1 MDSISVLS
9 RDKENQQTN
18 KRGNSMKLKNLL
30 TICGAAALMLSAGSI
45 YAQPG
50 GGGPGGGFGG
60 GPGGGGPGGGGFGG
74 GNFDPAQM
82 QQRMMDNYRQQLN
95 FTNDTEWSA
104 VQPLVQ
110 KVSDAR
116 MAGGMGGGM
125 RGMFGRNRGGG
136 GGGGGGFGGGNNPF
150 NQPNPERDALQ
161 QALDDNAPAAQVKA
175 LLEKYQAAQKA
186 KQAKLA
192 AAQADLRKVLSVP
205 QEAQATLMGLLD

>member
-1 MDSISVLS
+1 
-9 RDKENQQTN
+9 
-18 KRGNSMKLKNLL
+18 MKVKNLL
-30 TICGAAALMLSAGSI
+30 TVCGVAALMLSAGSI

-50 GGGPGGGFGG
+50 GGGGGPGGGGFGG
-60 GPGGGGPGGGGFGG
+60 GGPGGCGFGG

-205 QEAQATLMGLLD
+205 QEAQATLSGMLD

>member
-1 MDSISVLS
+1 
-9 RDKENQQTN
+9 
-18 KRGNSMKLKNLL
+18 MKVKNLL
-30 TICGAAALMLSAGSI
+30 KVCGVAALMLSAGSI
-45 YAQPG
+45 YAQ
-50 GGGPGGGFGG
+50 PGGGFGG
-60 GPGGGGPGGGGFGG
+60 GPGGGGPGGGGPGGGGFGG
-74 GNFDPAQM
+74 GGFDPAQM
-82 QQRMMDNYRQQLN
+82 QQRMMDNIRQQLN

-110 KVSDAR
+110 KVMDAR

-136 GGGGGGFGGGNNPF
+136 GGGGGGNNPF

-175 LLEKYQAAQKA
+175 LLEKYQVAQKA

-205 QEAQATLMGLLD
+205 QEAAATLQGLLD